1 MLIADAQVHIWAA
14 NTPERPWVKG
24 HEHRAH
30 RPVPFSADDLLRE
43 MDGAGVARAV
53 IVPPSWEGDRNEL
66 ALAAAARHP
75 DRVAVMGRLPI
86 DRPEHAKRLSDWRR
100 QPGMLGIRLTFRQ
113 GHEERLLTT
122 REPDWFWP
130 GVERAGLPVMM
141 AATGFLDHVGPLAE
155 RHPGVRLAI
164 CHLGLVRAKGDAAF
178 ADLPKLLALAKY
190 PNVSVKA
197 SALARFSSEPYPYPK
212 LHPYIRQV
220 FDAFGPRRMF
230 WGTDMTNLPCSY
242 REAVTLFT
250 EALPWLTG
258 SDREWVM
265 GRALCEWLGWQ
276 MPG

>member
-43 MDGAGVARAV
+43 MDSAGVTRAV

-86 DRPEHAKRLSDWRR
+86 DRAEYAQRLPGWTR

-113 GHEERLLTT
+113 GHEERLLTA
-122 REPDWFWP
+122 REPAWFWS
-130 GVERAGLPVMM
+130 GVERAGIPVMM
-141 AATGFLDHVGPLAE
+141 AATGLLDHVGPLAE
-155 RHPGVRLAI
+155 RHPGARLAI
-164 CHLGLVRAKGDAAF
+164 CHMGLVRAKDDAAF

-197 SALARFSSEPYPYPK
+197 SALPRFSSEPYPYPT
-212 LHPYIRQV
+212 LHPYVRQV
-220 FDAFGPRRMF
+220 FDAFGPQRMF
-230 WGTDMTNLPCSY
+230 WGTDMTGLPCSY

-265 GRALCEWLGWQ
+265 GRALCEWLGWKL
-276 MPG
+276 PA